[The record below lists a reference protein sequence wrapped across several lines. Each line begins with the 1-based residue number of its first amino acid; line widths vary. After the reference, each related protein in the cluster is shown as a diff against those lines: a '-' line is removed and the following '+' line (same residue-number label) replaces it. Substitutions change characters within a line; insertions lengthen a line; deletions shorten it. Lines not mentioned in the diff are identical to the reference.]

1 MNELMRIRRG
11 GVDRLVRRFL
21 AGTVLILLM
30 LLWGRFISRAAGSI
44 TKNDY
49 RDMICAGGQ
58 WLVEA
63 IWNQAHPANI
73 AVVSGPWPDDWGGNA
88 GVNDPDPAY
97 RKYNAVKTFYEE
109 HQYLAW
115 YGNEESGQQTPEEPG
130 ILASGEAGAGA
141 GAGGTAQDMGNIQ
154 GGGNVQGGGTAG
166 AGAAGADST
175 QGQDLAA
182 GAGSMG
188 TSGLQGANQSLETIT
203 GTLERPITGNTYVL
217 EQLMDYDFLIKHFYS
232 VHTSTTAGRDLM
244 NAKDLLSRDMTMKG
258 DDSKPQILIYHTHS
272 QEAYKDS
279 GPGQTVVGV
288 GDYLTRLL
296 EAKGY
301 NVYHDKSVYDLKN
314 GQLDRSK
321 AYNYALDGITN
332 ILQQNPSIEVVLDI
346 HRDGV
351 GENLHLVT
359 QVDGRDTAQIMF
371 FNGLSQTPEGPI
383 EYLQNPYREDNLAFS
398 LQMQLGAAA
407 YYPGFTRKI
416 YLKGLRYNEHL
427 RPKSSLIEV
436 GAQTNTYEEALNAM
450 EPLSELLDMVLQGNR
465 KDSIIQ

>member
-1 MNELMRIRRG
+1 M
-11 GVDRLVRRFL
+11 RRFL

-30 LLWGRFISRAAGSI
+30 LLCGRYISRAAGSI
-44 TKNDY
+44 TKNEC
-49 RDMICAGGQ
+49 RNMICAGGQ

-63 IWNQAHPANI
+63 IWNQAHPAKDPG
-73 AVVSGPWPDDWGGNA
+73 VSGSWPDVRGGSG

-115 YGNEESGQQTPEEPG
+115 YGNEESGQQTPEETG
-130 ILASGEAGAGA
+130 IVASGEAGAG
-141 GAGGTAQDMGNIQ
+141 GTAD
-154 GGGNVQGGGTAG
+154 

-175 QGQDLAA
+175 RGQDLAA
-182 GAGSMG
+182 GAGTMG
-188 TSGLQGANQSLETIT
+188 ASGFQGASQSLETIT

-244 NAKDLLSRDMTMKG
+244 NARDLLSRDMTMKG

-279 GPGQTVVGV
+279 GPGQTVVGI

>member
-1 MNELMRIRRG
+1 MRIRRG

-30 LLWGRFISRAAGSI
+30 LLCGRYISRAAGSI
-44 TKNDY
+44 TKNEC
-49 RDMICAGGQ
+49 RNMICAGGQ

-63 IWNQAHPANI
+63 IWNQAHPAE
-73 AVVSGPWPDDWGGNA
+73 APGVSGSWPDVRGGRG

-115 YGNEESGQQTPEEPG
+115 YGNEESGQQTPEETG
-130 ILASGEAGAGA
+130 IVASGEAGAG
-141 GAGGTAQDMGNIQ
+141 GTAD
-154 GGGNVQGGGTAG
+154 
-166 AGAAGADST
+166 AGAAAADST
-175 QGQDLAA
+175 RGQDLAA
-182 GAGSMG
+182 GAGTMG
-188 TSGLQGANQSLETIT
+188 ASGFQGASQSLEAIT

-244 NAKDLLSRDMTMKG
+244 NARDLLSRDMTMKG

-288 GDYLTRLL
+288 GDCLTRLL

>member
-1 MNELMRIRRG
+1 MRIRRG

-44 TKNDY
+44 TKNDC

-141 GAGGTAQDMGNIQ
+141 GAGGTAQDMGNI
-154 GGGNVQGGGTAG
+154 QGGGTAG

>member
-1 MNELMRIRRG
+1 MRIRRG
-11 GVDRLVRRFL
+11 GVDRLMRRFL

-30 LLWGRFISRAAGSI
+30 LLCGRYISRAAGSI
-44 TKNDY
+44 TKNEC
-49 RDMICAGGQ
+49 RNMICAGGQ

-63 IWNQAHPANI
+63 IWNQAHPAE
-73 AVVSGPWPDDWGGNA
+73 APGVSGSWPDVRGGRG

-115 YGNEESGQQTPEEPG
+115 YGNEESGQQTPEETG
-130 ILASGEAGAGA
+130 IVASGEAGAG
-141 GAGGTAQDMGNIQ
+141 GTAD
-154 GGGNVQGGGTAG
+154 
-166 AGAAGADST
+166 AGAAAADST
-175 QGQDLAA
+175 RGQDLAA
-182 GAGSMG
+182 GAGTMG
-188 TSGLQGANQSLETIT
+188 ASGFQGASQSLEAIT

-301 NVYHDKSVYDLKN
+301 NVYHDTSVYDLKN

>member
-1 MNELMRIRRG
+1 MRIRRG

-30 LLWGRFISRAAGSI
+30 LLCGRYISRAAGSI
-44 TKNDY
+44 TKNEC
-49 RDMICAGGQ
+49 RNMICAGGQ

-63 IWNQAHPANI
+63 IWNQAHPAE
-73 AVVSGPWPDDWGGNA
+73 APGVSGSWPDVRGGRG

-115 YGNEESGQQTPEEPG
+115 YGNEESGQQTPEETG
-130 ILASGEAGAGA
+130 IVASGEAGAG
-141 GAGGTAQDMGNIQ
+141 GTAD
-154 GGGNVQGGGTAG
+154 
-166 AGAAGADST
+166 AGAAAADST
-175 QGQDLAA
+175 RGQDLAA
-182 GAGSMG
+182 GAGTMG
-188 TSGLQGANQSLETIT
+188 ASGFQGASQSLEAIT

-301 NVYHDKSVYDLKN
+301 NVYHDTSVYDLKN

>member
-1 MNELMRIRRG
+1 MRIRRG

-30 LLWGRFISRAAGSI
+30 LLCGRYISRAAGSI
-44 TKNDY
+44 TKNEC
-49 RDMICAGGQ
+49 RNMICAGGQ

-63 IWNQAHPANI
+63 IWNQAHPAE
-73 AVVSGPWPDDWGGNA
+73 APGVSGSWPDVRGGRG

-115 YGNEESGQQTPEEPG
+115 YGNEESGQQTPEETG
-130 ILASGEAGAGA
+130 IVASGEAGAG
-141 GAGGTAQDMGNIQ
+141 GTAD
-154 GGGNVQGGGTAG
+154 
-166 AGAAGADST
+166 AGAAAADST
-175 QGQDLAA
+175 RGQDLAA
-182 GAGSMG
+182 GAGTMG
-188 TSGLQGANQSLETIT
+188 ASGFQGASQSLEAIT

-232 VHTSTTAGRDLM
+232 VHTSTTAGRGGGMD
-244 NAKDLLSRDMTMKG
+244 ARDLLSRDMTMKG

-288 GDYLTRLL
+288 GDCLTRLL

>member
-1 MNELMRIRRG
+1 MRIRRG

-30 LLWGRFISRAAGSI
+30 LLCGRYISRAAGSI
-44 TKNDY
+44 TKNEC
-49 RDMICAGGQ
+49 RNMICAGGQ

-63 IWNQAHPANI
+63 IWNQAHPAE
-73 AVVSGPWPDDWGGNA
+73 APGVSGSWPDVRGGRG

-115 YGNEESGQQTPEEPG
+115 YGNEESGQQTPEETG
-130 ILASGEAGAGA
+130 IVASGEAGAG
-141 GAGGTAQDMGNIQ
+141 GTAD
-154 GGGNVQGGGTAG
+154 
-166 AGAAGADST
+166 AGAAAADST
-175 QGQDLAA
+175 RGQDLAA
-182 GAGSMG
+182 GAGTMG
-188 TSGLQGANQSLETIT
+188 ASGFQGASQSLEAIT
-203 GTLERPITGNTYVL
+203 GTLERPITCNTYVL

-244 NAKDLLSRDMTMKG
+244 NARDLLSRDMTMKG

-288 GDYLTRLL
+288 GDCLTRLL